1 MTGATPSLD
10 HNAIPCDGC
19 IQCCKNDQVIL
30 RPEDGDDLSLYAW
43 EPIESALY
51 PGRKSAALKRDP
63 LTGYCIYLS
72 ATGCS
77 IHDKRPAICRRYHCA
92 RTAKALEEL
101 PARTRKILK
110 RRGDVFDDALLE
122 RGRSRS
128 PRSSASR
135 RCRRRSRR
143 ANGRRSS
150 AGAFPARPSLL
161 RARLRS
167 P

>member
-122 RGRSRS
+122 RGRNRLQLAREMGLDHLLDTEKQKSAFERIAAMPPPKP
-128 PRSSASR
+128 PR
-135 RCRRRSRR
+135 
-143 ANGRRSS
+143 
-150 AGAFPARPSLL
+150 
-161 RARLRS
+161 
-167 P
+167 